1 MRKNQT
7 ENNVMD
13 VENVKRVLYELTADF
28 FKGATVIWA
37 EQINTKPEP
46 PYITIKTGN
55 IDKTVF
61 PVIDDDGAT
70 SYPCSTKFEINLY
83 TKGRPIKVG
92 KSTTG
97 NFVNTAANDLMQF
110 FVYLESEA
118 VVDKL
123 SLAEIDMLLNP
134 PVRDLTILQNDSR
147 YRYRAMAEATV
158 SFMLDANGAY
168 GISGANIPN
177 PSGGGTEEMSG
188 KNIEPIKEVTIQSE
202 RGK

>member
-1 MRKNQT
+1 MG
-7 ENNVMD
+7 NNVMD
-13 VENVKRVLYELTADF
+13 IENVKNVLYELTEDF

-46 PYITIKTGN
+46 PYATIKTGN

-61 PVIDDDGAT
+61 PVIDDDGAA

-97 NFVNTAANDLMQF
+97 NFINTAVNDLMQF

-123 SLAEIDMLLNP
+123 SLAEIDILLNP

-177 PSGGGTEEMSG
+177 QSGGGTEEMA
-188 KNIEPIKEVTIQSE
+188 NQHIEPIKNITIQQE
-202 RGK
+202 RSK

>member
-1 MRKNQT
+1 MNI
-7 ENNVMD
+7 ED
-13 VENVKRVLYELTADF
+13 VKRILYDITADF

-46 PYITIKTGN
+46 PYVTIKTGN

-61 PVIDDDGAT
+61 PVVSDDGNV
-70 SYPCSTKFEINLY
+70 SYPCSTRFEVNLY
-83 TKGRPIKVG
+83 TKGRTINVE
-92 KSTTG
+92 KSATG
-97 NFVNTAANDLMQF
+97 NYVNTAVNDLLQY

-118 VVDKL
+118 VVDKI
-123 SLAEIDMLLNP
+123 SLEGIDILLNP

-158 SFMLDANGAY
+158 SFMFDANGAY

-177 PSGGGTEEMSG
+177 PSGGGTEEMV
-188 KNIEPIKEVTIQSE
+188 NQQIEPIKNITIQQK
-202 RGK
+202 GANK

>member
-1 MRKNQT
+1 
-7 ENNVMD
+7 
-13 VENVKRVLYELTADF
+13 
-28 FKGATVIWA
+28 
-37 EQINTKPEP
+37 
-46 PYITIKTGN
+46 
-55 IDKTVF
+55 
-61 PVIDDDGAT
+61 
-70 SYPCSTKFEINLY
+70 
-83 TKGRPIKVG
+83 
-92 KSTTG
+92 
-97 NFVNTAANDLMQF
+97 MQF

-118 VVDKL
+118 AVDKL
-123 SLAEIDMLLNP
+123 SLAEIDILLNP

>member
-1 MRKNQT
+1 MNI
-7 ENNVMD
+7 ED
-13 VENVKRVLYELTADF
+13 VKKVLYDITADF

-46 PYITIKTGN
+46 PYVTIKTGN

-61 PVIDDDGAT
+61 PVIDDDGAV

-202 RGK
+202 RDK

>member
-1 MRKNQT
+1 M

-13 VENVKRVLYELTADF
+13 IENVKSVLYELTADF

-46 PYITIKTGN
+46 PYVTIKTGN

-61 PVIDDDGAT
+61 PVIDDDGVT

-97 NFVNTAANDLMQF
+97 NFVNTAVNDLMQF

-123 SLAEIDMLLNP
+123 SLAEIDILLNP
-134 PVRDLTILQNDSR
+134 PVRDLTVLQNDSR

-158 SFMLDANGAY
+158 SFMYDANGAY
-168 GISGANIPN
+168 GISGTNVPN
-177 PSGGGTEEMSG
+177 SSGGGTEDMSNY
-188 KNIEPIKEVTIQSE
+188 KIESIKDVTIQSG
-202 RGK
+202 GK